1 MNVSRKIAIATMS
14 ILFVASVGKAQSL
27 DDAQKA
33 VTAEQYQK
41 AKKMFSELVKVQP
54 TPENYF
60 GFGELYLTLNNP
72 DSAKIVFEKGIKAD
86 EKSKYMMNYIGLGTV
101 NLFNHKDDA
110 AKENFEKA
118 TEDMRKKDYEQ
129 YIYIGKAYTYEG
141 SRNLSKAFEWF
152 AKADE
157 YGEKDPR
164 LHVAKGN
171 AYKFEKK
178 NSEAVAEYQRAMSL
192 KDNLLAVEVNIG
204 EIWTQAFNFELAEST
219 LKGVITKDP
228 NFGPAYRVLA
238 ENYYRWAPILPN
250 REAELLGQAKTNY
263 SKYLD
268 LTDRSTDSRYRY
280 LIFLFNAKD
289 YVTLEKEATTFIN
302 SPGYKKDYV
311 VARRF
316 RGYAAVENS
325 NSQVGIDALTAFVND
340 VAKDRVIADDYLFLG
355 KAYQNQKQDSL
366 AIINYIKGYNL
377 DTTNTEVLGTI
388 AKTYFTAKKYDQAA
402 RYYSK
407 ITKLPKNS
415 FTDWFYL
422 GYADYFYYATKLVKQ
437 NPVDSVAIKS
447 TLLEADSAFTYVAEK
462 AKNAD
467 AYLYI
472 ARVEYYLNPITINEK
487 TRDSYQK
494 FVDITVAKENLT
506 DRDKAN
512 LVEAYSSLGA
522 FYIKSDKSKSKDF
535 FDKALVLDPN
545 NQQVKDALAAL
556 KAS

>member
-1 MNVSRKIAIATMS
+1 MNVRRKIAITTM
-14 ILFVASVGKAQSL
+14 IVLFVASVGKAQSL

-41 AKKMFSELVKVQP
+41 AKAMFSELVKVQP

-101 NLFNHKDDA
+101 DLFNHKDDA
-110 AKENFEKA
+110 AKVNFDKA

-141 SRNLSKAFEWF
+141 SRNLDKAFGWF

-164 LHVAKGN
+164 LHIARGN
-171 AYKFEKK
+171 AYKFQKK

-192 KDNLLAVEVNIG
+192 KDNLLAVQVNVG

-219 LKGVITKDP
+219 LKGVIAKDP
-228 NFGPAYRVLA
+228 NFGPAYRALA
-238 ENYYRWAPILPN
+238 ENYYRWASAFPN
-250 REAELLGQAKTNY
+250 RQAEFLGQAKTNY

-289 YVTLEKEATTFIN
+289 YATLEKAASDFIN
-302 SPGYKKDYV
+302 SPGFKKDYI

-316 RGYAAVENS
+316 RGYSAVENG
-325 NSQVGIDALTAFVND
+325 NSEVGIDALNNFITNSSVE
-340 VAKDRVIADDYLFLG
+340 
-355 KAYQNQKQDSL
+355 NQKQDSL
-366 AIINYIKGYNL
+366 AILSYVKGYNL
-377 DTTNTEVLGTI
+377 DTTNTEVLRTI
-388 AKTYFTAKKYDQAA
+388 ASNYKNIKKYGKAA
-402 RYYSK
+402 DFYDKVAALSK
-407 ITKLPKNS
+407 ES
-415 FTDWFYL
+415 YQDWFYA
-422 GYADYFYYATKLVKQ
+422 GYMRYFSYANMVSANSTDTALM
-437 NPVDSVAIKS
+437 KS
-447 TLLEADSAFTYVAEK
+447 TLLKSDSALTYVAVK
-462 AKNAD
+462 TKNLA
-467 AYLYI
+467 AYLYK
-472 ARVEYYLNPITINEK
+472 ARVEYYLNPVNDNEK
-487 TRDSYQK
+487 VKNAY
-494 FVDITVAKENLT
+494 
-506 DRDKAN
+506 DKVVEIISEKPQPSDAEKKY
-512 LVEAYSSLGA
+512 LLEAYSSIGA
-522 FYIKSDKSKSKDF
+522 FYIKSDKPKAKEY

-556 KAS
+556 KASKS